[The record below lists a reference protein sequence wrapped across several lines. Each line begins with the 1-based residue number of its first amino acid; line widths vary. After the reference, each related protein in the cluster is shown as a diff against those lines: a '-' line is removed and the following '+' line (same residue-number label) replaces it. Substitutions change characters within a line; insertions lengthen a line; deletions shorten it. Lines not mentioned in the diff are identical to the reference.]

1 MYKINN
7 YSNIIREWSAQEEAK
22 LIIDLE
28 KNLGKQVVDI
38 DMLANTLREKDHNGT
53 DQISVQV
60 VEKVV
65 KMVGIKLDSIVMQR
79 WLKVAGGPV
88 AGTCTISHLIE
99 IMRKATNPLNDAK
112 NLEGLTYKSM
122 ISNTVPCLFSKRR
135 YYRKLHS
142 SRHF

>member
-7 YSNIIREWSAQEEAK
+7 YSNINREWSAQEEAK

-28 KNLGKQVVDI
+28 KNLGKQVIDL

-53 DQISVQV
+53 DQISAQV
-60 VEKVV
+60 VDKVV

-79 WLKVAGGPV
+79 WLKSASGPV

-99 IMRKATNPLNDAK
+99 IMRKATNPLNEVK
-112 NLEGLTYKSM
+112 NLEGLTLKSM
-122 ISNTVPCLFSKRR
+122 LSKIVHYFLSKRWENR
-135 YYRKLHS
+135 
-142 SRHF
+142 